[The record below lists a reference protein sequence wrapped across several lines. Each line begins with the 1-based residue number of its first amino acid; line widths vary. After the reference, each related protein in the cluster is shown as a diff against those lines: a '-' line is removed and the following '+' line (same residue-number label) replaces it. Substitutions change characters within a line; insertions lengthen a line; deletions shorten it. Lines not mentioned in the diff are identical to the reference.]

1 MKNLLVKTVLS
12 LSAIFLSL
20 TLLAQ
25 EYTFKKVREIRVE
38 SLAEVGIRDYDP
50 KRDLFVG
57 FIDKRSDGIE
67 LAVFDANG
75 KILASQ
81 KREGEGPEDYQS
93 SALAMGFSPEGDV
106 FVQTSLEL
114 VKYDTQFKRISKVK
128 FEPKTTV
135 VVYSGPR
142 SKFVPLTRGND
153 VSFIVNG
160 SNLNSRGF
168 NDTPKKMDMIDYYD
182 AGSQIIKSVI
192 PLSSR
197 KVFEGIEDEVF
208 PVNINPI
215 FSIDSRNSN
224 LYFTTSIDNEITVYN
239 PINWNVIQR
248 IPVKHEFFKA
258 LDDIPLR
265 EANLGP
271 MDKPPLFSRNQE
283 ILKFDSDLLGLIYVK
298 EISEAANELRK
309 TNGETFWMF
318 DPEFQ
323 RIILFKN
330 GVQLPGELAIPSGLI
345 QMTLPNNRVLVKV
358 VNEEEELD
366 YYPFEIW
373 ELVEKQAAPKSVK
386 LSTD

>member
-1 MKNLLVKTVLS
+1 MKNLLIKTALS
-12 LSAIFLSL
+12 LSATFLSF
-20 TLLAQ
+20 TLFAQ
-25 EYTFKKVREIRVE
+25 DYTFKKVKEIHIK

-50 KRDLFVG
+50 KRDVFVG

-75 KILASQ
+75 NILASE
-81 KREGEGPEDYQS
+81 KRQGEGPEDYLS

-106 FVQTSLEL
+106 FVQTSQEL
-114 VKYDTQFKRISKVK
+114 LKYDLEFNLINRVR
-128 FEPKTTV
+128 FEPKTTI
-135 VVYSGPR
+135 VVYTGPR
-142 SKFVPLTRGND
+142 SKFVPLTRGED

-160 SNLNSRGF
+160 TNINNSVF
-168 NDTPKKMDMIDYYD
+168 NDVPPSKIDMLDYYD
-182 AGSQIIKSVI
+182 AASKTVQSVI

-208 PVNINPI
+208 PVSVNPI
-215 FSIDSRNSN
+215 FTVDAQNGN

-265 EANLGP
+265 ESNLGP
-271 MDKPPLFSRNQE
+271 TNKSPLFSRNQE
-283 ILKFDSDLLGLIYVK
+283 ILNFDSDLLGLIYVRQ
-298 EISEAANELRK
+298 ISESANELRK
-309 TNGETFWMF
+309 SNGETFWMF
-318 DPEFQ
+318 DPKFQ
-323 RIILFKN
+323 RIILFKD
-330 GVQLPGELAIPSGLI
+330 GVQLPGELTIPSGLI

-366 YYPFEIW
+366 YYAFEIW
-373 ELVEKQAAPKSVK
+373 ELVEN
-386 LSTD
+386 

>member
-1 MKNLLVKTVLS
+1 MKILLIKTALS
-12 LSAIFLSL
+12 LSATFLSF
-20 TLLAQ
+20 TISAQ
-25 EYTFKKVREIRVE
+25 EYTFKKVKEIRVK
-38 SLAEVGIRDYDP
+38 SLAPVGIRDYDP
-50 KRDLFVG
+50 KRDVFVG
-57 FIDKRSDGIE
+57 FIDKRSEGIE
-67 LAVFDANG
+67 LAIFDANG
-75 KILASQ
+75 NILASQ
-81 KREGEGPEDYQS
+81 KRQGEGPEDYRS
-93 SALAMGFSPEGDV
+93 SALTLGFSSDGNV
-106 FVQTSLEL
+106 FVQTSVEL
-114 VKYDTQFKRISKVK
+114 VKYDLDFNKVSQILY
-128 FEPKTTV
+128 EPKTTIF
-135 VVYSGPR
+135 VYSGPR
-142 SKFVPLTRGND
+142 SKFVPLTRGNN

-160 SNLNSRGF
+160 TNLNNRVA
-168 NDTPKKMDMIDYYD
+168 NDTPPSGIDMIDYYD
-182 AGSQIIKSVI
+182 PESNNVHSAI

-208 PVNINPI
+208 PLNIFPV
-215 FSIDSRNSN
+215 FTIDSRNSN

-298 EISEAANELRK
+298 QISESANELRK
-309 TNGETFWMF
+309 SNGETFWMR

-323 RIILFKN
+323 RVILFKN
-330 GVQLPGELAIPSGLI
+330 GVQLPGELTIPSGLI

-373 ELVEKQAAPKSVK
+373 ELVKK
-386 LSTD
+386 

>member
-1 MKNLLVKTVLS
+1 MRNKLAKTVLA
-12 LSAIFLSL
+12 LSTTFLSFAL
-20 TLLAQ
+20 SAQ
-25 EYTFKKVREIRVE
+25 EYTFKKVREFHVE

-50 KRDLFVG
+50 KRNVFVG
-57 FIDKRSDGIE
+57 FIDKRSEGIE
-67 LAVFDANG
+67 LAVFDADG
-75 KILASQ
+75 KIVSSQ
-81 KREGEGPEDYQS
+81 KRQGEGPEDYQS

-114 VKYDTQFKRISKVK
+114 VKYDTQFNRISKVK
-128 FEPKTTV
+128 FEPKTTT

-142 SKFVPLTRGND
+142 SKFVPLTRGHD

-160 SNLNSRGF
+160 SNLSNRGF
-168 NDTPKKMDMIDYYD
+168 NDAPKKMDMIDYYD
-182 AGSQIIKSVI
+182 AGSQIIKSEI

-197 KVFEGIEDEVF
+197 KVFEGIEDKVF
-208 PVNINPI
+208 PTTINPI
-215 FSIDSRNSN
+215 FTIDPQNSN
-224 LYFTTSIDNEITVYN
+224 LYFTTTIDSEITVYN

-265 EANLGP
+265 ESNLGLS
-271 MDKPPLFSRNQE
+271 DKSPLYSRNQE
-283 ILKFDSDLLGLIYVK
+283 LLKFDFDLLGLIYVK

-309 TNGETFWMF
+309 SEEKTFWMF
-318 DPEFQ
+318 DPEFH

-330 GVQLPGELAIPSGLI
+330 GVQLPGELTIPSGLI

-358 VNEEEELD
+358 KNQELELD

-373 ELVEKQAAPKSVK
+373 EIVEK
-386 LSTD
+386 

>member
-1 MKNLLVKTVLS
+1 MKNILISSALALS
-12 LSAIFLSL
+12 TIFLSY
-20 TLLAQ
+20 TLSAQ
-25 EYTFKKVREIRVE
+25 EYTFRKVSEFQIE
-38 SLAEVGIRDYDP
+38 SLADVGIRDYDP
-50 KRDLFVG
+50 KRNVFVG
-57 FIDKRSDGIE
+57 FIDKRSEGIE

-75 KILASQ
+75 KIVSSQ
-81 KREGEGPEDYQS
+81 KRQGEGPEDYQS
-93 SALAMGFSPEGDV
+93 SALAMGFSLEGDV

-114 VKYDTQFKRISKVK
+114 VKYDTQFNRISKVK
-128 FEPKTTV
+128 FEPKTTT

-142 SKFVPLTRGND
+142 SKFVPLTRGHD

-160 SNLNSRGF
+160 SNLSNRGF
-168 NDTPKKMDMIDYYD
+168 NDAPKKMDMIDYYD

-197 KVFEGIEDEVF
+197 KVFEGIEDKVF
-208 PVNINPI
+208 PTTINPI
-215 FSIDSRNSN
+215 FTIDPQNSN
-224 LYFTTSIDNEITVYN
+224 LYFTTTIDSEITVYN

-265 EANLGP
+265 ESNLGLS
-271 MDKPPLFSRNQE
+271 DKSPLYSRNQDL
-283 ILKFDSDLLGLIYVK
+283 LKFDSDLLGLIYVK

-309 TNGETFWMF
+309 SEEKPFYMF

-330 GVQLPGELAIPSGLI
+330 GVQLPGELTIPSGLI

-358 VNEEEELD
+358 KNQEEELD

-373 ELVEKQAAPKSVK
+373 EIVEK
-386 LSTD
+386 

>member
-1 MKNLLVKTVLS
+1 MNNLLLKTTLS
-12 LSAIFLSL
+12 LSATFLSF
-20 TLLAQ
+20 TLFAQ
-25 EYTFKKVREIRVE
+25 EYTFKKVREFRVE

-50 KRDLFVG
+50 KRDVFVG
-57 FIDKRSDGIE
+57 FIDNRSEGIE
-67 LAVFDANG
+67 LAVFDTNG
-75 KILASQ
+75 KILTSK
-81 KREGEGPEDYQS
+81 KRQGEGPEDYQS
-93 SALAMGFSPEGDV
+93 YALAMGFSPEGDV
-106 FVQTSLEL
+106 FVQTSIEL
-114 VKYDTQFKRISKVK
+114 VKYDTQFNRINKVK
-128 FEPKTTV
+128 YEPKTTI

-142 SKFVPLTRGND
+142 SKFVPLTRGQE

-160 SNLNSRGF
+160 SGIGNRGM
-168 NDTPKKMDMIDYYD
+168 NEAPKKMDLIDYYD
-182 AGSQIIKSVI
+182 ATSKTVQSVI

-197 KVFEGIEDEVF
+197 PVFKGIEDKVF
-208 PVNINPI
+208 PVSINPI
-215 FSIDSRNSN
+215 FTIDSQNSN
-224 LYFTTSIDNEITVYN
+224 LYFTTTIDNEITVYN

-265 EANLGP
+265 ESNLGLST
-271 MDKPPLFSRNQE
+271 KSALFSRNQE

-309 TNGETFWMF
+309 SEKKLFWMF

-330 GVQLPGELAIPSGLI
+330 GVQLPGELTIPSGLV

-358 VNEEEELD
+358 VNQEEELD

-373 ELVEKQAAPKSVK
+373 ELVEKNKE
-386 LSTD
+386 

>member
-1 MKNLLVKTVLS
+1 MKNILLVSS
-12 LSAIFLSL
+12 LVVNTTFLSF
-20 TLLAQ
+20 TLSAQ
-25 EYTFKKVREIRVE
+25 EYTFKKVKEIRVE

-50 KRDLFVG
+50 KRDIFVG
-57 FIDKRSDGIE
+57 FIDKRSEGIE

-75 KILASQ
+75 NIMASE
-81 KREGEGPEDYQS
+81 KRQGEGPEDYQS

-106 FVQTSLEL
+106 FVQSSLEL
-114 VKYDTQFKRISKVK
+114 VKYDTQFNRLNKVR
-128 FEPKTTV
+128 FEPKTTIV
-135 VVYSGPR
+135 VSGPR

-160 SNLNSRGF
+160 SNLNNRGF
-168 NDTPKKMDMIDYYD
+168 NDVPMKMDMIEYYD
-182 AGSQIIKSVI
+182 AGSQIIQSAI

-208 PVNINPI
+208 PVSINPI
-215 FSIDSRNSN
+215 FTIDAQNSN

-265 EANLGP
+265 EANLGLSN
-271 MDKPPLFSRNQE
+271 KSPLYSRNQK

-309 TNGETFWMF
+309 SEEKPFWMF

-323 RIILFKN
+323 RVILFKD
-330 GVQLPGELAIPSGLI
+330 GVQLPGELTIPSGLI

-358 VNEEEELD
+358 ANEEEELD

-373 ELVEKQAAPKSVK
+373 ELVEQ
-386 LSTD
+386 